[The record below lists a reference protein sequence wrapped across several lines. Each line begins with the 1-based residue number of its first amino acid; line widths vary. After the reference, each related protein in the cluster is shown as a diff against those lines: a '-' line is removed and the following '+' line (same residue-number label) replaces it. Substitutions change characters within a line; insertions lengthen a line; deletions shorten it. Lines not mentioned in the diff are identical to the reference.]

1 MCIRY
6 DNKIYWLSRAY
17 WFNAGTCT
25 IYEFVTVDGDVYEV
39 EVGIKECLSDKVAL
53 EELI

>member
-17 WFNAGTCT
+17 WFNSGTCT
-25 IYEFVTVDGDVYEV
+25 IYEFVTVDGEVCEV
-39 EVGIKECLSDKVAL
+39 EVGINERLSDKVVL